1 MVKDIFGGE
10 KFDSFDSPSV
20 IKEFERFGT
29 SVGMWENEYP
39 KFLMEGKLAKNDKKK
54 FMYQS
59 VKINDNIKEEIKE
72 NEINKEIKEDKKED
86 KMEDNGNKISI
97 NVNGKNYLKVNIKK
111 K

>member
-1 MVKDIFGGE
+1 
-10 KFDSFDSPSV
+10 
-20 IKEFERFGT
+20 
-29 SVGMWENEYP
+29 MWENEYP

-86 KMEDNGNKISI
+86 NGNKISI
-97 NVNGKNYLKVNIKK
+97 NINGKNYLKVNIKK